1 MMTAAQIR
9 TFLLGSPKPERLR
22 LTCADDEVHDL
33 EVPRNLSWKK
43 FAESVAALR
52 PELIEAFDGAGKIL
66 RAVRPNEVTEE
77 APAAGSS
84 SSSSSSSASSS
95 SSSTRDPML
104 ATLDRFGTLLA
115 DAYRHS
121 TETAFNRMVDLFEA
135 VNRRSES
142 LEKSLEATHKL
153 LRRAWADEQEAQIA
167 AAEAVAATNA
177 DPLGQIVGAFVQG
190 QVAGAAK
197 PNGAHSAPNGK
208 A

>member
-22 LTCADDEVHDL
+22 LTCAEDEVHDL
-33 EVPRNLSWKK
+33 DVPRNLSWKK

-52 PELIEAFDGAGKIL
+52 PELIEAFDGAGKII
-66 RAVRPNEVTEE
+66 RAVRPNEVEDE
-77 APAAGSS
+77 SPENLSS
-84 SSSSSSSASSS
+84 KP
-95 SSSTRDPML
+95 SSSTAANSNLRDPML
-104 ATLDRFGTLLA
+104 ATLDRFGALLA